1 MVLYDR
7 KASLDQTDLTYN
19 LPVLLAALGVVVLG
33 ADELPGVAEA
43 LAPVGQVEG
52 RGVTESQDVNDL
64 NPGLEYRPVEGGV
77 RVAGLLLDLL
87 QPGALELRSRVT
99 ATEPTARL
107 GGVLVIQ
114 LEISRPHSCP
124 HYPSHLPSSRSPLG
138 YT

>member
-52 RGVTESQDVNDL
+52 RGVTESQDVNEL
-64 NPGLEYRPVEGGV
+64 NSGLEHRPVEGGV
-77 RVAGLLLDLL
+77 RVAGLLLDLF
-87 QPGALELRSRVT
+87 QPGALELRSRV
-99 ATEPTARL
+99 AAAEPTARL

-114 LEISRPHSCP
+114 LEISRPHSCSR
-124 HYPSHLPSSRSPLG
+124 YPSHLPSSRSPLG